1 MSSPLSNRL
10 SAETSPYLLQHADN
24 PVHWQPWDEQTLTL
38 ARQENRPILLSIGYS
53 ACHWCHVMAH
63 ESFEDEGVAAVMNR
77 LFVNIKVDRE
87 ERPDLD
93 QIYQTAHQML
103 TRRSGGWPLTMFLSP
118 DGTPFFG
125 GTYFPREP
133 RYGLPGFPD
142 LCERVAEAFRD
153 RREDIATQAAEL
165 REALAG
171 TVPGPAATAATF
183 DAAPL
188 AGAAALLARGFDNRH
203 GGFGGAPKFPHPTD
217 LAFLLGR
224 ADEASRRMA
233 LTTLMRM
240 SEGGIYDQIGGG
252 LCRYSVD
259 ERWEIPHFE
268 KMLYDNGPFLALCAD
283 AWAQSDD
290 PLYARVADETAAWVM
305 REMQAPDGGYYSSLD
320 ADSEGEEGKYYVWD
334 RAELERLLTPQE
346 SALATRRWGFD
357 GPPNFENRHWHA
369 RISGPLDDAEIPL
382 LATAREKLFA
392 ARETRIR
399 PGRDDK
405 VLTSWNALMIE
416 GMAHAA
422 RVFGKNEWL
431 VSAQRAMDCIRATM
445 WKDGAPPPG
454 SPKAGQVNQPEP
466 RSGEQASPPRE
477 RGAEAGFREAPL
489 RADGAGRL
497 CKAGSGS
504 GGGGHLLATARD
516 GRAHLDA
523 YLDDHAFLLS
533 ALLEL
538 MQAEFRS
545 EDLAFAIELADTLLA
560 RFEDREAGGFF
571 FTAHDHE
578 VLIHRPKTG
587 HDNATP
593 AGNGVAAFA
602 LQRLGHLL
610 GETPYLDA
618 AERTLQLFWPAIRHA
633 PGGFGSLL
641 RALEEALTPPD
652 IIILRGPA
660 GEMANWCRTLGAGPR
675 RLVLALPNGI
685 AGLPATLAKP
695 ESDHVNAWVCR
706 GVTCSPPTANLHEL
720 IT

>member
-1 MSSPLSNRL
+1 MSPPLQNRL

-24 PVHWQPWDEQTLTL
+24 PVQWQPWDEASLAL
-38 ARQENRPILLSIGYS
+38 ARRENRPILLSIGYS

-63 ESFEDEGVAAVMNR
+63 ESFDDAEVAAVMNR

-103 TRRSGGWPLTMFLSP
+103 SQRSGGWPLTMFLTP

-125 GTYFPREP
+125 GTYFPKEP
-133 RYGLPGFPD
+133 RYGLPGFVD

-153 RREDIATQAAEL
+153 RRADIETHNAEL
-165 REALAG
+165 RRALAG
-171 TVPGPAATAATF
+171 TVPEAPVSAGEFGPQ
-183 DAAPL
+183 PL
-188 AGAAALLARGFDNRH
+188 AAAAESLAGSFDSSY

-224 ADEASRRMA
+224 ANADSRQMA
-233 LTTLMRM
+233 LTTLRRM

-252 LCRYSVD
+252 FCRYSVD

-268 KMLYDNGPFLALCAD
+268 KMLYDNGPLVALCAD
-283 AWAQSDD
+283 AWAQTGD
-290 PLYARVADETAAWVM
+290 PLYARVTEETAAWVM
-305 REMQAPDGGYYSSLD
+305 REMQSAEGGYYSSLD

-334 RAELERLLTPQE
+334 RGEVEQLLTAQE
-346 SALATRRWGFD
+346 SALAARRWGFD

-369 RISGPLDDAEIPL
+369 KIAGDLSVEEIPL
-382 LATAREKLFA
+382 LASVRQKLFA
-392 ARETRIR
+392 AREKRIR

-422 RVFGKNEWL
+422 RVFERGEWL
-431 VSAQRAMDCIRATM
+431 ASAQGAMDFIRRTM
-445 WKDGAPPPG
+445 WNG
-454 SPKAGQVNQPEP
+454 
-466 RSGEQASPPRE
+466 
-477 RGAEAGFREAPL
+477 
-489 RADGAGRL
+489 GR
-497 CKAGSGS
+497 
-504 GGGGHLLATARD
+504 LLATAKD
-516 GRAHLDA
+516 GHAHLDA
-523 YLDDHAFLLS
+523 YLDDHAFLLA

-538 MQAEFRS
+538 MQAEFHQD
-545 EDLAFAIELADTLLA
+545 DLTFAVELADTLLV

-578 VLIHRPKTG
+578 VLIHRPKSG

-593 AGNGVAAFA
+593 AGNGIAACA

-610 GETPYLDA
+610 GEGRYLTA
-618 AERTLQLFWPAIRHA
+618 AEKTLRLFWPQIRRSSA
-633 PGGFGSLL
+633 GFGSLL
-641 RALEEALTPPD
+641 LALEEALTPPE

-660 GEMANWCRTLGAGPR
+660 DGMADWRRALGADPR

-685 AGLPATLAKP
+685 PGLPETLAKP

-706 GVTCSPPTANLHEL
+706 GVTCLAPTANLAEL
-720 IT
+720 MN

>member
-1 MSSPLSNRL
+1 MSPPLQNRL

-24 PVHWQPWDEQTLTL
+24 PVQWQPWDEASLAL
-38 ARQENRPILLSIGYS
+38 ARRENRPILLSIGYS

-63 ESFEDEGVAAVMNR
+63 ESFDDAEVAAVMNR

-103 TRRSGGWPLTMFLSP
+103 SQRSGGWPLTMFLTP

-125 GTYFPREP
+125 GTYFPKEP
-133 RYGLPGFPD
+133 RYGLPGFVD

-153 RREDIATQAAEL
+153 RRADIETHNAEL
-165 REALAG
+165 RRALAG
-171 TVPGPAATAATF
+171 TVPEAPVSAGEFGPQ
-183 DAAPL
+183 PL
-188 AGAAALLARGFDNRH
+188 AAAAESLAGSFDSSY

-224 ADEASRRMA
+224 ANADSRQMA
-233 LTTLMRM
+233 LTTLRRM

-252 LCRYSVD
+252 FCRYSVD

-268 KMLYDNGPFLALCAD
+268 KMLYDNGPLVALCAD
-283 AWAQSDD
+283 AWAQTGD
-290 PLYARVADETAAWVM
+290 PLYARVTEETAAWVM
-305 REMQAPDGGYYSSLD
+305 REMQSAEGGYYSSLD

-334 RAELERLLTPQE
+334 RGEVEQLLTAQE
-346 SALATRRWGFD
+346 SALAARRWGFD

-369 RISGPLDDAEIPL
+369 KIAGDLSVEEIPL
-382 LATAREKLFA
+382 LASVRQKLFA
-392 ARETRIR
+392 AREKRIR

-422 RVFGKNEWL
+422 RVFERGEWL
-431 VSAQRAMDCIRATM
+431 ASAQGAMDFIRRTM
-445 WKDGAPPPG
+445 WNG
-454 SPKAGQVNQPEP
+454 
-466 RSGEQASPPRE
+466 
-477 RGAEAGFREAPL
+477 
-489 RADGAGRL
+489 GR
-497 CKAGSGS
+497 
-504 GGGGHLLATARD
+504 LLATAKD
-516 GRAHLDA
+516 GHAHLDA
-523 YLDDHAFLLS
+523 YLDDHAFLLA

-538 MQAEFRS
+538 MQAEFHQD
-545 EDLAFAIELADTLLA
+545 DLTFAVELADTLLV

-578 VLIHRPKTG
+578 VLIHRPKSG

-593 AGNGVAAFA
+593 AGNGIAACA

-610 GETPYLDA
+610 GEGRYLTA
-618 AERTLQLFWPAIRHA
+618 AEKTLRLFWPQIRRSSA
-633 PGGFGSLL
+633 GFGSLL
-641 RALEEALTPPD
+641 LALEEALTPPA

-660 GEMANWCRTLGAGPR
+660 DGMADWRRALGADPR

-685 AGLPATLAKP
+685 PGLPETLAKP

-706 GVTCSPPTANLHEL
+706 GVTCLAPTANLAEL
-720 IT
+720 MN

>member
-1 MSSPLSNRL
+1 MSSALSNRL

-63 ESFEDEGVAAVMNR
+63 ESFEDEGVAEVMNR

-133 RYGLPGFPD
+133 RYGLPGFAD
-142 LCERVAEAFRD
+142 LCERVAHAYRD
-153 RREDIATQAAEL
+153 RGEDIAAQAVEI
-165 REALAG
+165 RGALVE
-171 TVPGPAATAATF
+171 TLPEPPTTAAAF

-188 AGAAALLARGFDNRH
+188 AAAEALLARGFDSRY

-217 LAFLLGR
+217 LTFLLSR
-224 ADEASRRMA
+224 DAAASRQMALITLTRMA
-233 LTTLMRM
+233 
-240 SEGGIYDQIGGG
+240 EGGIYDQIGGG
-252 LCRYSVD
+252 FCRYSVD

-268 KMLYDNGPFLALCAD
+268 KMLYDNGPLLALCAD
-283 AWAQSDD
+283 AWVQSGDSI
-290 PLYARVADETAAWVM
+290 YARVAEETAAWVL

-334 RAELERLLTPQE
+334 RAEVERLLTPQE
-346 SALATRRWGFD
+346 SALALRRWGFD

-369 RISGPLDDAEIPL
+369 KVAGTLDDAEIPL
-382 LATAREKLFA
+382 LAIVREKLFS

-422 RVFGKNEWL
+422 RVFGRNEWL
-431 VSAQRAMDCIRATM
+431 ASAQRAMDCIRSTM
-445 WKDGAPPPG
+445 WKDG
-454 SPKAGQVNQPEP
+454 
-466 RSGEQASPPRE
+466 R
-477 RGAEAGFREAPL
+477 
-489 RADGAGRL
+489 
-497 CKAGSGS
+497 
-504 GGGGHLLATARD
+504 LLATARD
-516 GRAHLDA
+516 RRAHVDA

-538 MQAEFRS
+538 MQAGFRS
-545 EDLAFAIELADTLLA
+545 EDLAFAVELADTLLA

-610 GETPYLDA
+610 GETRYLDA
-618 AERTLQLFWPAIRHA
+618 AEKTLQLFWPAMRHSPA
-633 PGGFGSLL
+633 GFGSLL
-641 RALEEALTPPD
+641 RALEEALTPPE
-652 IIILRGPA
+652 IFILRGPVA
-660 GEMANWCRTLGAGPR
+660 EMANWCRALGADPR

-685 AGLPATLAKP
+685 AGLPTPLARP

-720 IT
+720 IP

>member
-1 MSSPLSNRL
+1 
-10 SAETSPYLLQHADN
+10 
-24 PVHWQPWDEQTLTL
+24 
-38 ARQENRPILLSIGYS
+38 
-53 ACHWCHVMAH
+53 
-63 ESFEDEGVAAVMNR
+63 
-77 LFVNIKVDRE
+77 
-87 ERPDLD
+87 
-93 QIYQTAHQML
+93 ML
-103 TRRSGGWPLTMFLSP
+103 TRRSGGWPLTMFISP

-125 GTYFPREP
+125 GTYFPKEP
-133 RYGLPGFPD
+133 RYGLPGFAD
-142 LCERVAEAFRD
+142 LCERVAQAYRD
-153 RREDIATQAAEL
+153 RGADIAAQAIEI

-171 TVPGPAATAATF
+171 TVPEPAAAAAAF

-188 AGAAALLARGFDNRH
+188 AAAEALLARGFDSRY

-224 ADEASRRMA
+224 RDETSRQMA
-233 LTTLMRM
+233 LTTLTRM

-252 LCRYSVD
+252 FCRYSVD

-268 KMLYDNGPFLALCAD
+268 KMLYDNGPLLALCAD
-283 AWAQSDD
+283 AWAQSGD
-290 PLYARVADETAAWVM
+290 PIHARVADETAAWVM

-334 RAELERLLTPQE
+334 RDELEHLLTPQE
-346 SALATRRWGFD
+346 SALAIRRWGFD

-369 RISGPLDDAEIPL
+369 RIAAPLDDADIPL
-382 LATAREKLFA
+382 LAAARAKLFA

-422 RVFGKNEWL
+422 RVFGRNEWL
-431 VSAQRAMDCIRATM
+431 VSAQGAMDYIRSTM
-445 WKDGAPPPG
+445 WKDG
-454 SPKAGQVNQPEP
+454 
-466 RSGEQASPPRE
+466 R
-477 RGAEAGFREAPL
+477 
-489 RADGAGRL
+489 
-497 CKAGSGS
+497 
-504 GGGGHLLATARD
+504 LLATARD

-545 EDLAFAIELADTLLA
+545 KDLAFAIELADTLLA
-560 RFEDREAGGFF
+560 RFEDLQAGGFF

-578 VLIHRPKTG
+578 ILIHRPKTG

-610 GETPYLDA
+610 GELRYLDA
-618 AERTLQLFWPAIRHA
+618 AERTLQLFWPGISHS

-641 RALEEALTPPD
+641 RALEQALTPPKT
-652 IIILRGPA
+652 IILRGPA
-660 GEMANWCRTLGAGPR
+660 NDMANWCRALGANPGGM
-675 RLVLALPNGI
+675 VLALPNGT
-685 AGLPATLAKP
+685 AGLPAALAKP
-695 ESDHVNAWVCR
+695 ESDHVNAWVCQ
-706 GVTCSPPTANLHEL
+706 GVTCLAPIAKLEDLNF
-720 IT
+720 

>member
-1 MSSPLSNRL
+1 MSFPLANRL
-10 SAETSPYLLQHADN
+10 SAETSPYLLQHANN

-38 ARQENRPILLSIGYS
+38 ARRENRPILLSIGYS

-77 LFVNIKVDRE
+77 FFVNIKVDRE

-103 TRRSGGWPLTMFLSP
+103 ARRSGGWPLTMFLSP

-125 GTYFPREP
+125 GTYFPKEP
-133 RYGLPGFPD
+133 RYGLPGFAD
-142 LCERVAEAFRD
+142 LCQRVAEAFENRRD
-153 RREDIATQAAEL
+153 DITAQAAEL
-165 REALAG
+165 RQALAD
-171 TVPGPAATAATF
+171 TTPEPAATATAF
-183 DAAPL
+183 DAGPL
-188 AGAAALLARGFDNRH
+188 AEAEAQLARGFDSRH

-217 LAFLLGR
+217 LAFLLARKESG
-224 ADEASRRMA
+224 SRQMA
-233 LTTLMRM
+233 LTTLKYMC
-240 SEGGIYDQIGGG
+240 EGGIYDQIGGG
-252 LCRYSVD
+252 FCRYSVD

-268 KMLYDNGPFLALCAD
+268 KMLYDNGPLLALCAD
-283 AWAQSDD
+283 AWAQSRD
-290 PLYARVADETAAWVM
+290 PLFARVAGETAVWVM

-334 RAELERLLTPQE
+334 RAEVERLLTPQE
-346 SALATRRWGFD
+346 SALALRRWGFD
-357 GPPNFENRHWHA
+357 DPPNFENRHWHA
-369 RISGPLDDAEIPL
+369 KIAGPLDDAEIPL
-382 LATAREKLFA
+382 LAAAREKLFA

-416 GMAHAA
+416 GMAHAT

-431 VSAQRAMDCIRATM
+431 VSAQDAMDCIRNTM
-445 WKDGAPPPG
+445 WQDG
-454 SPKAGQVNQPEP
+454 
-466 RSGEQASPPRE
+466 R
-477 RGAEAGFREAPL
+477 
-489 RADGAGRL
+489 
-497 CKAGSGS
+497 
-504 GGGGHLLATARD
+504 LLATARD

-523 YLDDHAFLLS
+523 YLDDHAFLLA

-538 MQAEFRS
+538 MQAKFRS
-545 EDLAFAIELADTLLA
+545 EDLAFAIELADALLA
-560 RFEDREAGGFF
+560 RFEDRDAGGFF
-571 FTAHDHE
+571 FTADDHE

-610 GETPYLDA
+610 GETRYLVA
-618 AERTLQLFWPAIRHA
+618 AERTLQLFWPHMSRS

-641 RALEEALTPPD
+641 RALEEALTPPVA
-652 IIILRGPA
+652 IILRGPA
-660 GEMANWCRTLGAGPR
+660 VEMANWLCALGADPR

-685 AGLPATLAKP
+685 AGLPAALAKP
-695 ESDHVNAWVCR
+695 ESDHVNAWVCQ
-706 GVTCSPPTANLHEL
+706 GVTCSTPTEKLDDLNH
-720 IT
+720 

>member
-1 MSSPLSNRL
+1 MSSPGNRL
-10 SAETSPYLLQHADN
+10 AAETSPYLLQHADN
-24 PVHWQPWDEQTLTL
+24 PVHWQPWDETSL
-38 ARQENRPILLSIGYS
+38 AQAREENRPILLSIGYS

-63 ESFEDEGVAAVMNR
+63 ESFENADVAAVMNR

-103 TRRSGGWPLTMFLSP
+103 TQRTGGWPLTLFLAP

-133 RYGLPGFPD
+133 RYNLPGFAD
-142 LCERVAEAFRD
+142 LCERVAEAFEN
-153 RREDIATQAAEL
+153 RRSDIDTQNAEL
-165 REALAG
+165 RRALAN
-171 TVPGPAATAATF
+171 TVPASGTAPEFDPQPLMAAEQS
-183 DAAPL
+183 
-188 AGAAALLARGFDNRH
+188 LARAFDPVH

-217 LAFLLGR
+217 LAFLLR
-224 ADEASRRMA
+224 RTNEASRQMA
-233 LTTLMRM
+233 LTTLTRM

-252 LCRYSVD
+252 FSRYSVD

-268 KMLYDNGPFLALCAD
+268 KMLYDNGPLLGLLAD
-283 AWAQSDD
+283 AWAQTGD
-290 PLYARVADETAAWVM
+290 PLYDRVADETAAWVL

-334 RAELERLLTPQE
+334 RDEVKALLTPQE
-346 SALATRRWGFD
+346 SALAIRRWGFT
-357 GPPNFENRHWHA
+357 GPPNFEDRHGHA
-369 RISGPLDDAEIPL
+369 KVAGSLSAEEAPL
-382 LATAREKLFA
+382 LASARQKLFA
-392 ARETRIR
+392 AREQRIR

-422 RVFGKNEWL
+422 RIFERDDWL
-431 VSAQRAMDCIRATM
+431 ASARRAMDFTRRTM
-445 WKDGAPPPG
+445 WQG
-454 SPKAGQVNQPEP
+454 
-466 RSGEQASPPRE
+466 
-477 RGAEAGFREAPL
+477 
-489 RADGAGRL
+489 GR
-497 CKAGSGS
+497 
-504 GGGGHLLATARD
+504 LLATAKD

-538 MQAEFRS
+538 MQADFRR
-545 EDLAFAIELADTLLA
+545 EDLTFAVELADTLLA

-578 VLIHRPKTG
+578 ALIHRPKTG

-593 AGNGVAAFA
+593 AGNGIAACA

-610 GETPYLDA
+610 GETRYLVA
-618 AERTLQLFWPAIRHA
+618 AERTLQLFWPQISHSPA
-633 PGGFGSLL
+633 GFGSLL
-641 RALEEALTPPD
+641 LVLEEALTPPE
-652 IIILRGPA
+652 IVILRGPA
-660 GEMANWCRTLGAGPR
+660 GHISKWQRALGAAPH

-685 AGLPATLAKP
+685 AGLPETLAKP
-695 ESDHVNAWVCR
+695 ESDCVNAWVCR
-706 GVTCSPPTANLHEL
+706 GVTCSAPTANLDEL
-720 IT
+720 IN

>member
-1 MSSPLSNRL
+1 MSSSLSNRL
-10 SAETSPYLLQHADN
+10 ATETSPYLLQHADN
-24 PVHWQPWDEQTLTL
+24 PVHWQPWNEQTLTL
-38 ARQENRPILLSIGYS
+38 ARRENRPILLSIGYS

-63 ESFEDEGVAAVMNR
+63 ESFENDGVAAVMNR

-133 RYGLPGFPD
+133 RYGLPGFAD
-142 LCERVAEAFRD
+142 LCQRVADAYRD
-153 RREDIATQAAEL
+153 RREDIVAQAAEI
-165 REALAG
+165 REALAD
-171 TVPGPAATAATF
+171 TVPEAAATATAF

-188 AGAAALLARGFDNRH
+188 ASAEALLARGFDSRY

-217 LAFLLGR
+217 LAFLLSR
-224 ADEASRRMA
+224 RDEASRRMA
-233 LTTLMRM
+233 LTTLTRM

-252 LCRYSVD
+252 FCRYSVD

-268 KMLYDNGPFLALCAD
+268 KMLYDNGPLLALCAD
-283 AWAQSDD
+283 AWAQSGD
-290 PLYARVADETAAWVM
+290 PLFARVADETATWVM

-334 RAELERLLTPQE
+334 RTELERLLTPLE
-346 SALATRRWGFD
+346 FPEGRSALALATRRWGFD

-369 RISGPLDDAEIPL
+369 RISGALDDAEIPL
-382 LATAREKLFA
+382 LATVREKLFA

-405 VLTSWNALMIE
+405 ILTSWNAMMIE

-422 RVFGKNEWL
+422 RVFDKKEWL
-431 VSAQRAMDCIRATM
+431 ASAQGAMDCIRTTM
-445 WKDGAPPPG
+445 WK
-454 SPKAGQVNQPEP
+454 N
-466 RSGEQASPPRE
+466 
-477 RGAEAGFREAPL
+477 
-489 RADGAGRL
+489 GR
-497 CKAGSGS
+497 
-504 GGGGHLLATARD
+504 LLATARD

-523 YLDDHAFLLS
+523 YLDDHAFLLA

-545 EDLAFAIELADTLLA
+545 KDLAFAVELADTLLA
-560 RFEDREAGGFF
+560 RFEDPDAGGFF

-602 LQRLGHLL
+602 LQRLGHML

-618 AERTLQLFWPAIRHA
+618 AERTLQIFWPTIRHS

-641 RALEEALTPPD
+641 RALEEALAPPE
-652 IIILRGPA
+652 IIILRGPVTA
-660 GEMANWCRTLGAGPR
+660 MGNWSRALGADPGR
-675 RLVLALPNGI
+675 MVLALPNGLS
-685 AGLPATLAKP
+685 GLPTTLAKP
-695 ESDHVNAWVCR
+695 ESDNVNAWVCH
-706 GVTCSPPTANLHEL
+706 GVTCSTPTTNLHDL
-720 IT
+720 IP

>member
-1 MSSPLSNRL
+1 MSPPPLSNRL
-10 SAETSPYLLQHADN
+10 AAETSPYLLQHADN

-38 ARQENRPILLSIGYS
+38 ARQEKRPILLSIGYS

-63 ESFEDEGVAAVMNR
+63 ESFEDDGVAAVMNR

-103 TRRSGGWPLTMFLSP
+103 TRRSGGWPLTMFLAP

-133 RYGLPGFPD
+133 RYGLPGFAD

-153 RREDIATQAAEL
+153 RREDITAQAAEL
-165 REALAG
+165 RAALAD
-171 TVPGPAATAATF
+171 TVPEAGVAAAF

-188 AGAAALLARGFDNRH
+188 AAAEALLARGFDSRN

-217 LAFLLGR
+217 LAFLLRRGD
-224 ADEASRRMA
+224 AGSRRMA
-233 LTTLMRM
+233 LTTLTRM

-252 LCRYSVD
+252 FCRYSVD

-268 KMLYDNGPFLALCAD
+268 KMLYDNGPLLGLCAD
-283 AWAQSDD
+283 AWVRGGD
-290 PLYARVADETAAWVM
+290 PLYARVADETATWVL

-334 RAELERLLTPQE
+334 RREVEHLLTPEE
-346 SALATRRWGFD
+346 SALAIRRWGFD

-369 RISGPLDDAEIPL
+369 KVAGPLDDAEIPL

-422 RVFGKNEWL
+422 RAFDRNEWL
-431 VSAQRAMDCIRATM
+431 VSAQRAMDCIRNTM
-445 WKDGAPPPG
+445 WKDG
-454 SPKAGQVNQPEP
+454 
-466 RSGEQASPPRE
+466 R
-477 RGAEAGFREAPL
+477 
-489 RADGAGRL
+489 
-497 CKAGSGS
+497 
-504 GGGGHLLATARD
+504 LLATARN

-538 MQAEFRS
+538 MQAEFRPA
-545 EDLAFAIELADTLLA
+545 DLAFAVELADTLLD
-560 RFEDREAGGFF
+560 RFEDRDAGGFF

-578 VLIHRPKTG
+578 ILIHRPKTG

-602 LQRLGHLL
+602 LQRLGHML
-610 GETPYLDA
+610 GETPYLGA
-618 AERTLQLFWPAIRHA
+618 AERTLQLFWPTIRHT

-641 RALEEALTPPD
+641 RALEEALAPPE
-652 IIILRGPA
+652 IIILKGPA
-660 GEMANWCRTLGAGPR
+660 GDMANWCRTLGADPR
-675 RLVLALPNGI
+675 RMVLALPNEI
-685 AGLPATLAKP
+685 SDLPPTLAKP
-695 ESDHVNAWVCR
+695 ESDRVNAWVCR
-706 GVTCSPPTANLHEL
+706 GVSCSTPTASLHDL
-720 IT
+720 IP